1 MNLIKIPKSKI
12 INLDT
17 VSSIG
22 FKVTPD
28 GDTKVIVNYSHSIT
42 LKNGNMVADYTY
54 AYYSQPLKDVYETFI
69 ALLGENVLTST
80 DVSHYVING
89 DKVSNIAFD
98 NDKRRIIFNLNY
110 SKEIQMIDGEYSLS
124 SDFCYWDYLT
134 QDEYEKN
141 VKALIRKSN
150 KIIL

>member
-1 MNLIKIPKSKI
+1 MNLVKISKSKI

-22 FKVTPD
+22 FKVTSD
-28 GDTKVIVNYSHSIT
+28 GDIKVIVNYSHSIT
-42 LKNGNMVADYTY
+42 LKNGIMVADYTY
-54 AYYSQPLKDVYETFI
+54 AYYSQPLKDVYEIFVN
-69 ALLGENVLTST
+69 LLGENALIST
-80 DVSHYVING
+80 DISHYLING

-98 NDKRRIIFNLNY
+98 NDKRRIIFNLNH
-110 SKEIQMIDGEYSLS
+110 SKEIQMNDGEYILT
-124 SDFCYWDYLT
+124 SDFCYWDYST